1 MESTW
6 LRYLWDSRPNSL
18 IVSGV
23 VTTAVAYG
31 LYRVFR
37 WLQESKKGCAQ
48 FDEYF
53 ENIENK
59 NDPDKH
65 RRLRVLV
72 VGLDGSGKTAFVE
85 CLGKGQKENGLP
97 RPTVGFNIKSVT
109 IGDTLFDIWDVGGS
123 ELCRKYWKEFVKNIH
138 VIVWVVDSSATEERL
153 QENSAVL
160 KEFLDQPVTE
170 NIPVLFVANKQDKKN
185 ALRAK
190 EVVQKIKADSIIN
203 KSRPYVVVG
212 TEIPPGG
219 RRKGIFLAYQNLKF
233 LTSK

>member
-59 NDPDKH
+59 VSC
-65 RRLRVLV
+65 LRIHVYTVCLIRGLCHCYSGFIVQIIISQSLV
-72 VGLDGSGKTAFVE
+72 VYT
-85 CLGKGQKENGLP
+85 
-97 RPTVGFNIKSVT
+97 
-109 IGDTLFDIWDVGGS
+109 
-123 ELCRKYWKEFVKNIH
+123 
-138 VIVWVVDSSATEERL
+138 
-153 QENSAVL
+153 
-160 KEFLDQPVTE
+160 
-170 NIPVLFVANKQDKKN
+170 
-185 ALRAK
+185 
-190 EVVQKIKADSIIN
+190 
-203 KSRPYVVVG
+203 
-212 TEIPPGG
+212 
-219 RRKGIFLAYQNLKF
+219 
-233 LTSK
+233 TSYLYT